1 VAPRPDPATQA
12 QALRRAAII
21 LVFSGLAIGIGL
33 PVLLAAL
40 DINVGMTPLGVDAA
54 WLAPLA
60 LMVADFVIAGFL
72 WRRAKA
78 LERAAGP

>member
-1 VAPRPDPATQA
+1 MAPQPDPATQA
-12 QALRRAAII
+12 QALRRAAAI
-21 LVFSGLAIGIGL
+21 LAFSGLAVGIGL
-33 PVLLAAL
+33 PVLFSAL

-60 LMVADFVIAGFL
+60 LMIADFVIALFM

-78 LERAAGP
+78 LERAVGP